1 MGEGMDGG
9 CMPLPTHPQRYCDPT
24 SLVLIQCMC
33 HLLCHFS
40 LDFQFR
46 PTGASCSTKANRY
59 VDDLI
64 KTSLNRF
71 SQLEND
77 QIEQMFEADA
87 KKAPFAESLRPFHA
101 ILEAV
106 SFADD
111 KKREKV
117 GWMKAR
123 LI

>member
-1 MGEGMDGG
+1 MAISVFKTVHAPPPHWKLTFLEAFI
-9 CMPLPTHPQRYCDPT
+9 Y
-24 SLVLIQCMC
+24 S
-33 HLLCHFS
+33 S
-40 LDFQFR
+40 FR
-46 PTGASCSTKANRY
+46 PPGASCSTKANRY
-59 VDDLI
+59 VDDLV

-71 SQLEND
+71 TQLEND
-77 QIEQMFEADA
+77 QIEQMFEPDA

-117 GWMKAR
+117 GWTKKGWNDD
-123 LI
+123 LWL